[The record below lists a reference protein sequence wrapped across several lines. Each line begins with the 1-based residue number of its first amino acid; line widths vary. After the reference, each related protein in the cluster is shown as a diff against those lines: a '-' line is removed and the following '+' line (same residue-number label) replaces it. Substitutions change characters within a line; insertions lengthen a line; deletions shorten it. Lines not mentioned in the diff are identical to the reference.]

1 MEIKELLNAPIFNEV
16 KEETLRN
23 FLSTTPNALR
33 NYKASQFIALQGS
46 LCQSLFILYKG
57 KVRTPMTNA
66 EGKQITIETI
76 EGPST
81 LAPAF
86 IFATENRFPVSIET
100 LTTCEVLAINKSNF
114 LELMHKEPLIMQNFL
129 RIISDRSIFLSKKV
143 NSFALQS
150 LKERLV
156 NYLHIHGDIKNQQEV
171 ANILGVARPSLARAL
186 SELANEDLLSGTKKP
201 TIGNS

>member
-1 MEIKELLNAPIFNEV
+1 M

-23 FLSTTPNALR
+23 FLSTAPNALR
-33 NYKASQFIALQGS
+33 SYKTNQFIALQGS

-57 KVRTPMTNA
+57 KVRTHMTNA
-66 EGKQITIETI
+66 EGKQLTIETI
-76 EGPST
+76 EGPRA

-86 IFATENRFPVSIET
+86 IFATENRFPVNIET
-100 LTTCEVLAINKSNF
+100 LTTCEVLAINKTDF
-114 LELMHKEPLIMQNFL
+114 LELMHKETLIMENFL

-150 LKERLV
+150 LKERLI

-186 SELANEDLLSGTKKP
+186 SELANEGLLSGSKKS
-201 TIGNS
+201 TIEDS